1 MSDQNLS
8 SQFLL
13 NPDIIFLNLGSF
25 GACPKPVFQQYQN
38 WQRKLEEQPVLFLG
52 RQYHD
57 LVRKAI
63 QPLGEFLGTS
73 PANLVFVPN
82 ATYGVNLI
90 ARSVILQPGDEIL
103 TTDHEYGA
111 CDYTWEFVCSKQA
124 AHYIRQPLPYPAASE
139 EEMVE
144 LFWQGVTNR
153 TRLIFLSHIT
163 SPTALRLPIEAICQR
178 ARELG
183 ILTLIDGAHA
193 PGQIPLNLDQI
204 GADFYTGNCHK
215 WLLSPKGAG
224 FLYAAPSVQDL
235 IEPLV
240 VSWGYQTDPAKS
252 SGSRFLDL
260 LTWTGTHDLAAYLS
274 VPAAIQFQQEHHW
287 QQVQQDCHDLIKEY
301 LPKFSALTSYPVLYQ
316 HDNQYRQMS
325 CIEIPLMR
333 NLELFKTQL
342 YDQFRIEIPTIE
354 WNQRHFLRISMQA
367 YNQASDL
374 DALLEALAY
383 LIPMYVS
390 AGIGKQ

>member
-1 MSDQNLS
+1 
-8 SQFLL
+8 
-13 NPDIIFLNLGSF
+13 
-25 GACPKPVFQQYQN
+25 
-38 WQRKLEEQPVLFLG
+38 
-52 RQYHD
+52 
-57 LVRKAI
+57 
-63 QPLGEFLGTS
+63 
-73 PANLVFVPN
+73 
-82 ATYGVNLI
+82 
-90 ARSVILQPGDEIL
+90 
-103 TTDHEYGA
+103 
-111 CDYTWEFVCSKQA
+111 
-124 AHYIRQPLPYPAASE
+124 
-139 EEMVE
+139 
-144 LFWQGVTNR
+144 
-153 TRLIFLSHIT
+153 
-163 SPTALRLPIEAICQR
+163 
-178 ARELG
+178 
-183 ILTLIDGAHA
+183 
-193 PGQIPLNLDQI
+193 
-204 GADFYTGNCHK
+204 
-215 WLLSPKGAG
+215 
-224 FLYAAPSVQDL
+224 VQDL

-240 VSWGYQTDPAKS
+240 VSWGYQTDSAKS

-260 LTWTGTHDLAAYLS
+260 LTWTGTHDPAAYLS

-316 HDNQYRQMS
+316 HDNQYRQMA